1 MSLKSPEQV
10 IYDRLSTCSDTAP
23 LIGNRVYPIVA
34 PSSTAMPFAVY
45 RRSGIRRN
53 QTLSGVVGVP
63 TVTLEIAVYGETY
76 NGVREVADAFRK
88 CLDGWGGSAY
98 GVEVKRASLT
108 DESDGLATLEGG
120 EVPPMY
126 SVTQYYEV
134 LWQET

>member
-10 IYDRLSTCSDTAP
+10 IYDRLSAHADTAP

-45 RRSGIRRN
+45 RRTGIRRS

-63 TVTLEIAVYGETY
+63 IVTLEIGIYGETY
-76 NGVREVADAFRK
+76 NSVRETADAFRK
-88 CLDGWGGSAY
+88 CLDGWGGSSY
-98 GVEVKRASLT
+98 GVEVKRVSLT
-108 DESDGLATLEGG
+108 DESDGLAALEGG

-126 SVTQYYEV
+126 SVTQSYEI